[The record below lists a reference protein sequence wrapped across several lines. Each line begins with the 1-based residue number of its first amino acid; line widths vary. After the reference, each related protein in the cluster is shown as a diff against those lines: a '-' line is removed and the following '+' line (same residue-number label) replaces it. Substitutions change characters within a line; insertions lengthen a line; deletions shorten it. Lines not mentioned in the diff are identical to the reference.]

1 VKKKAK
7 RMRRW
12 FVMVGEA
19 LWGSFLGCKWNIIQ
33 DFLMDLSG
41 ILCGRISHITK
52 IRDFDAD
59 GDFVGIYW
67 GCNRDIKI

>member
-1 VKKKAK
+1 
-7 RMRRW
+7 
-12 FVMVGEA
+12 
-19 LWGSFLGCKWNIIQ
+19 
-33 DFLMDLSG
+33 MDLSG